1 LIAPFTKPTTRA
13 ATRRNASTPRIAR
26 VAAALLLAAATT
38 AYAQVAIKAATIYTM
53 RDAQG
58 GIIQN
63 GTIVIT
69 DGKIAAV
76 GPSAGITIP
85 AGHRVLEAAVATPG
99 LIDAHATVGLTGIF
113 NTPHDSDQLDRSAP
127 IQPELRVIDAYNPQE
142 PLITWV
148 RSFGITTIHT
158 GHAPG
163 ELISG
168 QTAIFKTRGLTVNDA
183 LVKSPAAVVATL
195 GPESFRDGGNPGTR
209 GKAIAMLR
217 EELVK
222 AQEYAAKRAKDKA
235 APANPAPETAPE
247 AATADDDKDK
257 QSGSRNL
264 RLDMLADVL
273 DKKLP
278 LLITAHRAQD
288 IAGAL
293 RLQEEFGFTLILD
306 GAAEAYTLINEIKA
320 AGVPVIVHPT
330 MQRAVGETENLSME
344 TAAKLRAAGIQVAIQ
359 SGFESYVPKSRVVL
373 LEAGIAAANGLGLVG
388 ALATITID
396 AAKITGIADRVGSID
411 LGKDGDIAL
420 YSGDPFEYTTR
431 CVGVIIEG
439 QIVSE
444 TPR

>member
-1 LIAPFTKPTTRA
+1 MTAPVIKPAARA
-13 ATRRNASTPRIAR
+13 TVRRKSSAPRIAR
-26 VAAALLLAAATT
+26 FAAALLLAATTT
-38 AYAQVAIKAATIYTM
+38 AHAQVAIKAATIYTM

-58 GIIQN
+58 GIVQN

-69 DGKIAAV
+69 DGKIAAI
-76 GPSAGITIP
+76 GPSASITIP

-148 RSFGITTIHT
+148 RSFGVTTIHT

-183 LVKSPAAVVATL
+183 LVRSPAAVVATL

-235 APANPAPETAPE
+235 APQSTTPAPDT
-247 AATADDDKDK
+247 TDDDKDK
-257 QSGSRNL
+257 KSGARNL

-293 RLQEEFGFTLILD
+293 RLQEEFGFSLILD

-320 AGVPVIVHPT
+320 AGVPVIIHPT

-344 TAAKLRAAGIQVAIQ
+344 TAAKLRAAGIPVAIQ

-396 AAKITGIADRVGSID
+396 AAKITGISDRVGSID

-420 YSGDPFEYTTR
+420 YTADPFEYTTR
-431 CVGVIIEG
+431 CIGVIIEG
-439 QIVSE
+439 QVVSE